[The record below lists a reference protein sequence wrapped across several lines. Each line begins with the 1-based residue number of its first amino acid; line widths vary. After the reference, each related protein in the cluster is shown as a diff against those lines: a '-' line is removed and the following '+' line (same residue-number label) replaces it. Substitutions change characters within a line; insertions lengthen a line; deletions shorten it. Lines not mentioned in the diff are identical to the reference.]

1 MLEHLTFDSLS
12 AQLHTKFRL
21 SAVTDKA
28 LELEL
33 VEVQAHGDVAGQTGR
48 FAAYFRGPLE
58 HFLPQ
63 STYQLEHEGLGGMEI
78 FIVPVRKDGEGIYYE
93 AVFNQVN

>member
-1 MLEHLTFDSLS
+1 MLEHLTMDALS

-21 SAVTDKA
+21 SFGPEQVV
-28 LELEL
+28 ELEL
-33 VEVQAHGDVAGQTGR
+33 FEVQSHGDVAGQTER
-48 FAAYFRGPLE
+48 FSAIFRSPLQ

-63 STYQLEHEGLGGMEI
+63 STYRMEHERLGSVEI

-93 AVFNQVN
+93 AVFNRLK

>member
-1 MLEHLTFDSLS
+1 MPEQLTFDSLS

-21 SAVTDKA
+21 SAVTDRV

-33 VEVQAHGDVAGQTGR
+33 VDVQAHGDVAGQTGR
-48 FAAYFRGPLE
+48 FSAYFRGPLE

-63 STYQLEHEGLGGMEI
+63 STYHLEHEGLGGAEI

-93 AVFNQVN
+93 AVFNRVS